1 MARWIT
7 GDNAPGFLPEDDTR
21 EHETWREAFDDVKA
35 SLEAF
40 ASDLLEGSDG
50 DADYVA
56 HMEERLATALHDMEC
71 EAREGEAFDVRFQD
85 RVFFCMEGDA

>member
-7 GDNAPGFLPEDDTR
+7 GDNEPGYMPDGDTR
-21 EHETWREAFDDVKA
+21 EHEAWSDAFDDVKA

-40 ASDLLEGSDG
+40 ASDLLDGSDG

-56 HMEERLATALHDMEC
+56 HMEERLATTLHDMEC
-71 EAREGEAFDVRFQD
+71 EAREGEAFDVSFQG